1 MIKVALLECKSG
13 SIAEKNS
20 SYVKKGAYHKMG
32 TLLYKLTHFTTIYQ
46 HYWVIG

>member
-13 SIAEKNS
+13 SIAETAHI
-20 SYVKKGAYHKMG
+20 VKKGAYHKMG

-46 HYWVIG
+46 HDWIIG

>member
-20 SYVKKGAYHKMG
+20 SYCKKGAYHKMG

-46 HYWVIG
+46 HDWVIG

>member
-13 SIAEKNS
+13 SIAEKTAHI
-20 SYVKKGAYHKMG
+20 VKKGAYHKMG

-46 HYWVIG
+46 HDWVIG